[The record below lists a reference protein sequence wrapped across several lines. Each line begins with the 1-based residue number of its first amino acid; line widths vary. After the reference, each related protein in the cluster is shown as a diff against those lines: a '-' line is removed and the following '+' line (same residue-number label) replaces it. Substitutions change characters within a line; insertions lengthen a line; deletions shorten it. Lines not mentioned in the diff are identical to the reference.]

1 MDFYPKLVLDI
12 KGMFFVPAYQRG
24 YRWGKAEVTRLLDD
38 IYERVNTGQNYCL
51 QRSEEHTSELQS
63 QR

>member
-38 IYERVNTGQNYCL
+38 IYERVKIG
-51 QRSEEHTSELQS
+51 RAHV
-63 QR
+63 